1 MSNSESPTR
10 VVDHITPLIQTL
22 QNSAPHLPAFTVADV
37 IVTPDPFRDV
47 IRTEPAPDLPSL
59 IGEIMPYLW
68 EHTTVPTQILHTR
81 TTPRPVMTTSISLI
95 NTTRSKTTSTANKF
109 NHGSANQVN
118 DSTIKLVKHKNV
130 TMNIDHKTEHN
141 ILKKKDEVDKDNY
154 EDNSDNDDGVDN
166 DNNNDDD
173 DDSFSFDSV
182 FHYLFSGEPLTKSPQ
197 ISTPR
202 VDIKTKNISIIS
214 DMKNKTQKINET
226 EETIE
231 HRSEEDSNSVLDYIN
246 NTTSVPSSA
255 DKTTSLETYDKLEE
269 LDDTKNANSIEKD
282 STTNQSPAPVQT
294 TQKYAVKSTTRKHYA
309 TKQVTSTLRTT
320 SVKPSHFPPLSVPDP
335 GAVSGL
341 LKLAG
346 CNIYGRMYRV
356 GRIISELSG
365 PCLECMCTEVG
376 VQCRPLKC

>member
-10 VVDHITPLIQTL
+10 VVDHVTPLTQTL

-68 EHTTVPTQILHTR
+68 EHTTVPAPIVHTR
-81 TTPRPVMTTSISLI
+81 KTSYPVMATSAPII
-95 NTTRSKTTSTANKF
+95 NTTHRKTTSSVNKI
-109 NHGSANQVN
+109 NHGNLNQVN
-118 DSTIKLVKHKNV
+118 NNTVKLVKHKNV
-130 TMNIDHKTEHN
+130 TMNTDHKTELN
-141 ILKKKDEVDKDNY
+141 ILKKKDEIDKDTY
-154 EDNSDNDDGVDN
+154 EDNSDNDNSGDDN
-166 DNNNDDD
+166 DNNDD

-197 ISTPR
+197 VTTLRSY
-202 VDIKTKNISIIS
+202 IKTQNITTTMS
-214 DMKNKTQKINET
+214 DVKNKTQKINET

-231 HRSEEDSNSVLDYIN
+231 HRSEEDSNSVLDYAN
-246 NTTSVPSSA
+246 NTTSVPFSA
-255 DKTTSLETYDKLEE
+255 DKTTSLETYDKLEY
-269 LDDTKNANSIEKD
+269 LDNTKNANSIEKD
-282 STTNQSPAPVQT
+282 MTTTNKSSVPVHT
-294 TQKYAVKSTTRKHYA
+294 TQKYAVKSTTKYFP
-309 TKQVTSTLRTT
+309 TKQVTSTPRMT